1 MELKQLYLFKC
12 VAEYEHMS
20 RAAEHLGVPQPFLS
34 KTISI
39 LEKELGVTLFI
50 RTGRNIKLST
60 EGKYFYKQVT
70 ETLSR
75 LNQTCMEV
83 KKTAAKA
90 NGPSISIASNVGLY
104 IPRFLAHLQ
113 KNFPSVRIEHTTAPR
128 EQLDKL
134 LMKEIVD
141 FTVCSPCP
149 EGARGFEVEKL
160 LTRDECVVIF
170 PPKHWL
176 SREAQNGKIRL
187 EQLKDE
193 MFIAVKKGYAIR
205 DTMDLFFEAAG
216 IVPHYAIE
224 TSDIHTVWELVKCGM
239 GISFASFTTLANDPV
254 FSKCHIYVS
263 EPNCQGSMGIC
274 YLSQRQEDPL
284 VNEFIQASKKYFKML
299 MQNSWIR

>member
-34 KTISI
+34 KTISS

-50 RTGRNIKLST
+50 RTGRNIKLSAA
-60 EGKYFYKQVT
+60 GKYFYKQVT

-90 NGPSISIASNVGLY
+90 NGPFISIASNVGLY

-113 KNFPSVRIEHTTAPR
+113 KNFPSVRIEHTTGPR

-134 LMKEIVD
+134 LMREIVD
-141 FTVCSPCP
+141 FSVCSPCP
-149 EGARGFEVEKL
+149 SGSQKFVVEEL
-160 LTRDECVVIF
+160 SQDECVVIF
-170 PPKHWL
+170 PPQHWL
-176 SREAQNGKIRL
+176 SREVQNGKIRL
-187 EQLKDE
+187 MELKDE
-193 MFIAVKKGYAIR
+193 TFITVKKGHAIR
-205 DTMDLFFEAAG
+205 DTMDSFFKAAG

-239 GISFASFTTLANDPV
+239 GISFASFTSLANDPI
-254 FSKCHIYVS
+254 FSKCHIYIS
-263 EPNCQGSMGIC
+263 EPVCQGSMGIS
-274 YLSQRQEDPL
+274 YLEQRREDPL
-284 VNEFIQASKKYFKML
+284 VNELIQATKKYFRLL